1 MHVEKKDI
9 KVLIAKPV
17 IDKQFWI
24 LQDGDQ
30 KVGNIEACAGG
41 YQVKI
46 NNQVVQ
52 FKTIKM
58 AAQRVNIQFENS
70 FKTSTT
76 RPVTQWVHGYPAA
89 GRIYNP
95 MWDVKMRLPVY
106 TKTNKSKSW
115 FAAGWYRI
123 KKGRAWS
130 VTQDPKLIV
139 LQRYQYQGPFYNK
152 ESANEHAHTTIC

>member
-1 MHVEKKDI
+1 MS
-9 KVLIAKPV
+9 LIAKPI

-24 LQDGDQ
+24 LQENNR
-30 KVGNIEACAGG
+30 KVGNIEACDGG

-58 AAQRVNIQFENS
+58 VARTVDVEFEPAV
-70 FKTSTT
+70 KVT
-76 RPVTQWVHGYPAA
+76 RPTTLTEVHGYPVA

-95 MWDVKMRLPVY
+95 MWDVPQQLPVY

-115 FAAGWYRI
+115 FAAGWYNV
-123 KKGRAWS
+123 KKGRHWKTVQA
-130 VTQDPKLIV
+130 PKLIV
-139 LQRYQYQGPFYNK
+139 LQRYPYQGPFYTK
-152 ESANEHAHTTIC
+152 DEAGTANV

>member
-1 MHVEKKDI
+1 MTLV
-9 KVLIAKPV
+9 AKPV

-46 NNQVVQ
+46 QNQTSQ
-52 FKTIKM
+52 FKTIRM
-58 AAQRVNIQFENS
+58 AAERINIQFE
-70 FKTSTT
+70 
-76 RPVTQWVHGYPAA
+76 PVKKITVVKPVKNLVHGYPTV

-95 MWDVKMRLPVY
+95 MWDIKMKLPVY
-106 TKTNKSKSW
+106 TKTAKSKSW
-115 FAAGWYRI
+115 FAAGWYRV
-123 KKGRAWS
+123 KKGRSWT

-139 LQRYQYQGPFYNK
+139 LQRYAYAGPFYTQ
-152 ESANEHAHTTIC
+152 EEANDHSYTTIC